1 MYALILAGG
10 EGSRLGLGE
19 KPLVTVGGIPM
30 IRRVADA
37 FIRAGCEVVAV
48 LSPRTPYTHNWCRAN
63 GIAYYTAAGRGYVE
77 DLVEAVTAMEISS
90 PVFTCVTD
98 LPFLSADIVSD
109 MVEIYAGCGK
119 SALSAWVPEDLAE
132 EYCFEAPCVEVV
144 SGVRACPAGVN
155 ILRGDRIQDP
165 QGELRVLFRD
175 PRLACHVNTRDAL
188 ERANQFASSSF
199 RVS

>member
-19 KPLVTVGGIPM
+19 KPLVSVGGIPM
-30 IRRVADA
+30 IRRVTDA
-37 FIRAGCEVVAV
+37 FLRAGCEVVAV

-63 GIAYYTAAGRGYVE
+63 GIPHYTAAGKGYVE

-98 LPFLSADIVSD
+98 LPFISADIVAD
-109 MVEIYAGCGK
+109 LAGIYAGCGK
-119 SALSAWVPEDLAE
+119 DALSAWVPKDLAD
-132 EYCFEAPCVEVV
+132 EYCFHAPCVEVV
-144 SGVRACPAGVN
+144 SGVEACPAGVN
-155 ILRGDRIQDP
+155 ILRGDAISVPQD
-165 QGELRVLFRD
+165 ELRVLFRD

-188 ERANQFASSSF
+188 ERANRFVPTSF
-199 RVS
+199 P